1 MAIPMKVA
9 PSGFPKCRSFA
20 CGDVV
25 DAESGE
31 LANDV
36 FNRKSC
42 VIAMPMEAKERDVR
56 SQAKKVRSRNISV
69 LVTVHLVLVS
79 QVERERKRE
88 GGMVP
93 YPELN
98 DL

>member
-56 SQAKKVRSRNISV
+56 SQAKKVRSRKY
-69 LVTVHLVLVS
+69 LGVS
-79 QVERERKRE
+79 YCPSIFFWFL
-88 GGMVP
+88 G
-93 YPELN
+93 
-98 DL
+98 